1 MSSRNPYLVNRA
13 FRTFAVST
21 ILAVMAT
28 SMGFFING
36 VIVGNMMGAQALSA
50 VNLVSPLVQLFN
62 AITALL
68 CAGGATLC
76 AVLIGKGKGKDT
88 WGVFRS
94 AMVIM
99 GVISAAM
106 MVVGLFAPDIVASA
120 ICSSEA
126 LLPMVEEY
134 ASIALIGSAAYL
146 FMPGLAMFVRVD
158 GSPNTA
164 TLALGTANIM
174 APLLCVALV
183 GSGFGIAGASAALVL
198 GYAIGTVILVL
209 HFLRNRSTSLFK
221 PSSGAPGHIPE
232 LLEYGAPI
240 ALASVMMVI
249 KMLVMNMLTLQYL
262 GDAGMATMALA
273 MNTLM
278 LASMLIGGICQTIQ
292 PIGGTLYGSGDSEG
306 ISYLT
311 RTVAVVL
318 VASLSI
324 LVVVV
329 MAVPGLF
336 CTLFGVTDP
345 EIVDSS
351 ITALRLFA
359 PCILLYGVNYAIMVL
374 YQVLGHRRIS
384 IMVSVVQPLCV
395 IVTAFVLAPVDGEL
409 IWASFWIGELVM
421 LVVVALMSAVMRR
434 RDSNLIGL
442 LLGRVPS
449 VPIESVSFS
458 GDGSDIP
465 SALETV
471 SSFLAEH
478 GVDAAKA
485 SHIRLCCEEL
495 AVNVVEHGISRNPN
509 RFADMVVRI
518 GDEVS
523 VIIRDDG
530 ALFNPIEYD
539 GEGIG
544 IMIAKGVCK
553 DMTYTRAMG
562 QNNVRVT
569 F

>member
-1 MSSRNPYLVNRA
+1 
-13 FRTFAVST
+13 
-21 ILAVMAT
+21 MA
-28 SMGFFING
+28 I
-36 VIVGNMMGAQALSA
+36 
-50 VNLVSPLVQLFN
+50 
-62 AITALL
+62 
-68 CAGGATLC
+68 
-76 AVLIGKGKGKDT
+76 
-88 WGVFRS
+88 
-94 AMVIM
+94 
-99 GVISAAM
+99 
-106 MVVGLFAPDIVASA
+106 
-120 ICSSEA
+120 
-126 LLPMVEEY
+126 
-134 ASIALIGSAAYL
+134 
-146 FMPGLAMFVRVD
+146 
-158 GSPNTA
+158 
-164 TLALGTANIM
+164 
-174 APLLCVALV
+174 
-183 GSGFGIAGASAALVL
+183 
-198 GYAIGTVILVL
+198 
-209 HFLRNRSTSLFK
+209 
-221 PSSGAPGHIPE
+221 
-232 LLEYGAPI
+232 
-240 ALASVMMVI
+240 
-249 KMLVMNMLTLQYL
+249 
-262 GDAGMATMALA
+262 A

-318 VASLSI
+318 VASLTV

-409 IWASFWIGELVM
+409 IWASFWIGELIM
-421 LVVVALMSAVMRR
+421 LAVVALMSYVMRR
-434 RDSNLIGL
+434 RDSGLIGL

-465 SALETV
+465 SALEAV

-495 AVNVVEHGISRNPN
+495 AVNVVEHGISHNPK